1 MTSYPIRLYISN
13 ALGISREQCSSVRIT
28 QSSIELSAE
37 KHLIRM
43 VTFIIYLTQSSYFHA
58 IYCYSFY
65 FRRIK
70 KHDSIDAVS
79 HIIRLSIKEKPRES
93 TRLVSTSFM
102 AVENVVSALIYS

>member
-1 MTSYPIRLYISN
+1 
-13 ALGISREQCSSVRIT
+13 
-28 QSSIELSAE
+28 
-37 KHLIRM
+37 M
-43 VTFIIYLTQSSYFHA
+43 VTFDLTQSSYFHA